1 MLWLGL
7 TGRRKIA
14 SLEAELSALKDDLQK
29 LGQAFR
35 TLDLEMSSH
44 LDRLNGIAKR
54 FSGRKGGRPPAAQ
67 PNGEAEGDAEPDAVP
82 AGPLGFNRHVL

>member
-14 SLEAELSALKDDLQK
+14 SLEAELTALREQFEK
-29 LGQAFR
+29 LGKAFEA
-35 TLDLEMSSH
+35 LDLEMSSH
-44 LDRLNGIAKR
+44 VDRLQGIAKR

-67 PNGEAEGDAEPDAVP
+67 PNGEAEGDADSHDP
-82 AGPLGFNRHVL
+82 APVGGFNRHVL